1 MIAVESVRLSQAINV
16 EGAYD
21 TFVSIK
27 NPRHAHLKMFY
38 LDSSVLRIECRET
51 TLYVPMSNI
60 GSFHELVEK
69 SVVFADDRKAA
80 PQPGAFDCGASDSVA
95 DNELTLP
102 PKRGRG
108 RPRKE

>member
-21 TFVSIK
+21 TFVSVK

-60 GSFHELVEK
+60 GSFHELVDCKPKE
-69 SVVFADDRKAA
+69 VQTEA
-80 PQPGAFDCGASDSVA
+80 PQPGAFDCGSIDSVA
-95 DNELTLP
+95 DGELTLP